1 MTLRHH
7 RVPSPIAQLL
17 LPALTCLSL
26 ACPAPQDEDP
36 DTGGSTGADSGE
48 SSVGTVTDSGE
59 IPNGCDAPTGP
70 GTDVPNAITA
80 DETWTLEGSPYRVPV
95 NVYLTASITMEA
107 CTVVQLAPGV
117 RFLVGNDPAPGAVI
131 ARGESIGG
139 VLRPVRFEALDPAAP
154 WATIEVDRTGTLD
167 LEHTQIEGGGGNDV
181 PGMISAWGVDP
192 EAEATP
198 NVRMVDVTLEGSA
211 SVGVHLQSRAAFTDD
226 SSGVSIHGSAS
237 YPVWIEAGAV
247 HSLPQDLTVGDNAD
261 DVVYID
267 PFTSIDDDTFP
278 DRGVPLRLGEVLYL
292 GVVDGG
298 LATLTIEPG
307 VELQFATGAGSGI
320 IVGLDDMNQGQ
331 IVAQG
336 TADAPILLHAAQADA
351 APGSWMGLYFRYSPS
366 SGNVMSYVTVAD
378 AGGESGAQGFGCGPA
393 DNNASIL
400 LLTANAPS
408 PFLDHVSIEN
418 AGGDTQ
424 LLLGWSEEAD
434 PSGVAQSF
442 FDGNSF
448 ADAPACRVS
457 LPRDTTN
464 GCPGGPE
471 PDCL

>member
-1 MTLRHH
+1 MPLARLPSAPGRGPRH
-7 RVPSPIAQLL
+7 RRLDRGRQ
-17 LPALTCLSL
+17 PA
-26 ACPAPQDEDP
+26 
-36 DTGGSTGADSGE
+36 

-278 DRGVPLRLGEVLYL
+278 DRG
-292 GVVDGG
+292 
-298 LATLTIEPG
+298 
-307 VELQFATGAGSGI
+307 
-320 IVGLDDMNQGQ
+320 
-331 IVAQG
+331 
-336 TADAPILLHAAQADA
+336 DA
-351 APGSWMGLYFRYSPS
+351 AA
-366 SGNVMSYVTVAD
+366 SGRGAVPRRGRRRARHAHD
-378 AGGESGAQGFGCGPA
+378 RAGRRAAVRDRGRQRHHRRARRHEPRP
-393 DNNASIL
+393 DRR
-400 LLTANAPS
+400 
-408 PFLDHVSIEN
+408 
-418 AGGDTQ
+418 AGHRRR
-424 LLLGWSEEAD
+424 AD
-434 PSGVAQSF
+434 PAARPGPTRRRARGWGCTSATR
-442 FDGNSF
+442 
-448 ADAPACRVS
+448 PAAA
-457 LPRDTTN
+457 T
-464 GCPGGPE
+464 
-471 PDCL
+471 